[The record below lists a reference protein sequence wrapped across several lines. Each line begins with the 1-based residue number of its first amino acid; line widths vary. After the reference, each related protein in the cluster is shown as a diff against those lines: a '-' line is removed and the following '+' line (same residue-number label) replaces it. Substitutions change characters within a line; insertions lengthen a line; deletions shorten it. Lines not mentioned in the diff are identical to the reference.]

1 MVIVMVSLMLLMA
14 FGYWGQGSQ
23 LAQPPAPESPSAEAP
38 PASTPPDTT
47 LPPGVN
53 PLSPNFSVADARRHI
68 DRSAGTSETMLMTV
82 YYADGLKNAESL
94 QPVEMRLQK
103 NPGTVRAAAEQVL
116 YAPVDYKLYSSVPD
130 GTKIRSVDFNQATGV
145 ATVEV
150 SPELETVQGS
160 AAAANIMASFVY
172 TLTALPEVKAVQ
184 LMVGNRPALLHE
196 IEWTKPIT
204 RAEMDAKA
212 YFMVEPVIKFSPGP

>member
-1 MVIVMVSLMLLMA
+1 MVIIMVSLMLLMA

-23 LAQPPAPESPSAEAP
+23 LAEPPAPQSPPGATLP
-38 PASTPPDTT
+38 DTTPPVTT

-53 PLSPNFSVADARRHI
+53 PLSPNFSVADARKHI

-82 YYADGLKNAESL
+82 FYADGLKNAESL

-103 NPGTVRAAAEQVL
+103 NPGTVMAAAEQVL
-116 YAPVDYKLYSSVPD
+116 FAPVDYKLYSSVPD
-130 GTKIRSVDFNQATGV
+130 GTKIRSVDFNETTGV

-172 TLTALPEVKAVQ
+172 TLTSIPNVKAVQ
-184 LMVGNRPALLHE
+184 LTVGNRPAMLHQ
-196 IEWTKPIT
+196 IEWDKPIT

-212 YFMVEPVIKFSPGP
+212 YFKVEPVIKFSPGP